1 MNLYERTHY
10 AVREKGKE
18 FTGTQSNYWFNYAA
32 TYLPLLGPEGMEEV
46 ADTIMTNALY
56 GAQKI
61 GELPGVSIRFEGPF
75 FEEFVVD
82 FSESGKTVR
91 EINNALLDRQI
102 FGGLDLSE
110 CFPELGQSALYCI
123 TEVITKD
130 EIDGLVDAL
139 REILQ

>member
-1 MNLYERTHY
+1 M
-10 AVREKGKE
+10 
-18 FTGTQSNYWFNYAA
+18 
-32 TYLPLLGPEGMEEV
+32 
-46 ADTIMTNALY
+46 
-56 GAQKI
+56 
-61 GELPGVSIRFEGPF
+61 
-75 FEEFVVD
+75 
-82 FSESGKTVR
+82 
-91 EINNALLDRQI
+91 LDRQI

>member
-1 MNLYERTHY
+1 M
-10 AVREKGKE
+10 K
-18 FTGTQSNYWFNYAA
+18 
-32 TYLPLLGPEGMEEV
+32 EV

-61 GELPGVSIRFEGPF
+61 GELPGVSIRFKGSF

-91 EINNALLDRQI
+91 EINSALLDRQI